1 MLAAVPL
8 CSSLLKPTRSPRRA
22 GLLFASTATV
32 VGGRPYPGTVDLDD
46 FEALRDRHPAWK
58 LLRASSAPLVLSFLG
73 LHFVEAN
80 EGPTPASRLIDALD
94 DHLYAVRQRDPD
106 AYPRQPQAY
115 LDDWAD
121 PARGWLRKFYPVD
134 SDEVHYDAMPA
145 LERAYRWVEAL
156 QQRTFVG
163 TESRLHTLI
172 ELLRQ
177 IVHGSEADPE
187 TRITELERRR
197 AAIDDEIA
205 AVREG
210 RAELLDETSVRD
222 RYQLFSSTARELL
235 SDFREVEENF
245 RGLDRS
251 ARERIA
257 GWDGSKGA
265 LLDELVTSRTD
276 IAASDQGRSFQ
287 AFYEFLLSGVRQA
300 ELAELVVAVQ
310 GMPAVRADRRLR
322 FVHHDWADAAERT
335 QQTVRNLTEQL
346 RRFLEDRAWLEN
358 RRVLDLVRSVEQA
371 ALRVRS
377 DPPELALTIDVPG
390 LTADLPFERP
400 LYSPQP
406 EARVDSLIAPEEE
419 SVTDYDSLFAQR
431 FIDTA
436 RLADNIRAIV
446 PQRSTAELA
455 EVLELYPVEEGVAE
469 ILGYLSLSGDEFEVE
484 LHDDEETIIDYTDAV
499 GTARRARLPRA
510 TVTRR

>member
-1 MLAAVPL
+1 M
-8 CSSLLKPTRSPRRA
+8 
-22 GLLFASTATV
+22 
-32 VGGRPYPGTVDLDD
+32 DLDD
-46 FEALRDRHPAWK
+46 IEALRDGHPAWK
-58 LLRASSAPLVLSFLG
+58 LLRATSAPLVLSFLG
-73 LHFVEAN
+73 RHFVEENNGA
-80 EGPTPASRLIDALD
+80 TPSNRLVDALD
-94 DHLYAVRQRDPD
+94 DHLYAARQRDPE
-106 AYPRQPQAY
+106 AYPREPQAY
-115 LDDWAD
+115 LDEWAD
-121 PARGWLRKFYPVD
+121 PPRGWLRKFYPAD

-145 LERAYRWVEAL
+145 VEKVYRWVEAL
-156 QQRTFVG
+156 QQRSFVG
-163 TESRLHTLI
+163 TESRLHTAI

-177 IVHGSEADPE
+177 IVHGSESDPDV
-187 TRITELERRR
+187 RIAELERRR
-197 AAIDDEIA
+197 AAIDDEIV
-205 AVREG
+205 AVQEG
-210 RAELLDETSVRD
+210 RATLLDETSVRD

-265 LLDELVTSRTD
+265 LLDELVTGRMD

-287 AFYEFLLSGVRQA
+287 AFYEFLLSDARQA
-300 ELAELVVAVQ
+300 DLAELIAAVQ
-310 GMPAVRADRRLR
+310 AMPAVRADRRLR

-335 QQTVRNLTEQL
+335 QQTVRSLTEQL

-377 DPPELALTIDVPG
+377 DPPELALTIDAPG
-390 LTADLPFERP
+390 IAVDLPFERP

-406 EARVDSLIAPEEE
+406 ETAVDSLIAPAGDG
-419 SVTDYDSLFAQR
+419 VADYGALFAQR

-455 EVLELYPVEEGVAE
+455 HVLELYPIEEGVAE
-469 ILGYLSLSGDEFEVE
+469 ILGYLSLTGDEFEVE
-484 LHDDEETIIDYTDAV
+484 LRDDEETIIDYTDPTGV
-499 GTARRARLPRA
+499 ARRAHLPRA